1 MNKDEQAIEQEIQ
14 DKGLIA
20 PRITPDMIDENI
32 VGEDYYVFPGTTNTI
47 CLLTL
52 KNGYTAV
59 GDSACASIENFDEE
73 IGRNIARGNARQAL
87 WPLMGY
93 ELRQRLYEEGQ

>member
-1 MNKDEQAIEQEIQ
+1 M

-20 PRITPDMIDENI
+20 PRITPNDLDDNI
-32 VGEDYYVFPGTTNTI
+32 IGEDYYVFPGTTNTI

-52 KNGYTAV
+52 KNGYRVV
-59 GDSACASIENFDEE
+59 GDSACASVENFDEE
-73 IGRNIARGNARQAL
+73 IGRSIARANAREKL

-93 ELRQRLYEEGQ
+93 ELRQRLHEKGE